1 MKNKIKISL
10 VRDYSTLDLTK
21 INLSKTKYK
30 NLDLSKLD
38 LSYLVK
44 KRRKNK
50 KKRRIKKIAVIDILD
65 WYTSIQYLDKEWVF
79 LCTNY
84 YNL

>member
-1 MKNKIKISL
+1 LKKKIK
-10 VRDYSTLDLTK
+10 VRDFSTLDFSK

-30 NLDLSKLD
+30 DINLSKLD

-50 KKRRIKKIAVIDILD
+50 KKGRIKRIAVIDILD
-65 WYTSIQYLDKEWVF
+65 
-79 LCTNY
+79 
-84 YNL
+84 

>member
-1 MKNKIKISL
+1 MKKKIK
-10 VRDYSTLDLTK
+10 VRDFSTLDFSK

-30 NLDLSKLD
+30 DINLSKLD

-50 KKRRIKKIAVIDILD
+50 KKGRIKRIAVIDILD
-65 WYTSIQYLDKEWVF
+65 WYTSIQYLEKRVF
-79 LCTNY
+79 FMFIVL
-84 YNL
+84 

>member
-65 WYTSIQYLDKEWVF
+65 
-79 LCTNY
+79 
-84 YNL
+84 

>member
-1 MKNKIKISL
+1 MKKKNK
-10 VRDYSTLDLTK
+10 VYDYSTLDLRK

-30 NLDLSKLD
+30 NINLSKLD

-50 KKRRIKKIAVIDILD
+50 KKRRKNKKKRRKIKKIAVISDIILYD
-65 WYTSIQYLDKEWVF
+65 
-79 LCTNY
+79 
-84 YNL
+84 